1 MMEALILIDVQKGF
15 LKNNLGKRNNLQAE
29 ENMLKILDIFRKEK
43 DYSYS
48 TFFKKWK
55 WTFI

>member
-1 MMEALILIDVQKGF
+1 MEALILIDVQKGF
-15 LKNNLGKRNNLQAE
+15 LKNSLGKRNSLQAE

-48 TFFKKWK
+48 TFFKK
-55 WTFI
+55 

>member
-15 LKNNLGKRNNLQAE
+15 LKNSLGKRNNLQAE

-48 TFFKKWK
+48 TFFKK
-55 WTFI
+55 